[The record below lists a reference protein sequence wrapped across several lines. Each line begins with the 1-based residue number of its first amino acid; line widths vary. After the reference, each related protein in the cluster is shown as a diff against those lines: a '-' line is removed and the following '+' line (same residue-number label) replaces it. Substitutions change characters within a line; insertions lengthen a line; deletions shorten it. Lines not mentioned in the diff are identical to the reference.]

1 MNVEFENP
9 ALRDLYEN
17 GKSREYKAFSKSKV
31 KVAAYIRV
39 IALMVGA
46 KNIEDIKAMSFLHYE
61 KLKHSYSGYSSVRIK
76 NGEIERLIFKEKDD
90 QITIALIT
98 LSTDHYGNK

>member
-76 NGEIERLIFKEKDD
+76 NGEIFKEKDD
-90 QITIALIT
+90 KITIALIT